1 MTTVYDVPA
10 DHLIRKVAEELKK
23 RQEIKPPAW
32 AAFAKTGVHKEMPPE
47 DPDWWFTRAAAV
59 LRRVYVDGP
68 LGVERMR
75 SFYGGNKNRG
85 SKPNAF
91 RKGSGSILRK
101 ALQQLEAAGLVI
113 HDKTGRRVSPA
124 GMAFLDNMAQEVLAH
139 PPAPIPKRAKPVVE
153 EPKKAEAKKGGKAPK
168 GEKAEKSDDAKAEKK
183 PAAKKGEGKKAEKP
197 EGHKEKAEGKKP
209 EA

>member
-1 MTTVYDVPA
+1 MTTVYDVPP
-10 DHLIRKVAEELKK
+10 DHIIRRVAEELKTRK
-23 RQEIKPPAW
+23 EIVPPAW

-47 DPDWWFTRAAAV
+47 DPDWWFIRAAAV

-101 ALQQLEAAGLVI
+101 SLQQLEAAGLVI

-124 GMAFLDNMAQEVLAH
+124 GMSFLDNLSQEVSKN
-139 PPAPIPKRAKPVVE
+139 PPAPVPKRVKPVVE
-153 EPKKAEAKKGGKAPK
+153 EPKKADGKKG
-168 GEKAEKSDDAKAEKK
+168 AKAKGGDKAADGAEGAKPVKK
-183 PAAKKGEGKKAEKP
+183 AGKKAD
-197 EGHKEKAEGKKP
+197 KAEAP
-209 EA
+209 Q

>member
-10 DHLIRKVAEELKK
+10 DHIIRRVAEELKK
-23 RQEIKPPAW
+23 RKEIVPPEW

-75 SFYGGNKNRG
+75 SFYGGKKNRG
-85 SKPNAF
+85 SRPNAF

-101 ALQQLEAAGLVI
+101 SLQQLEAAGLII
-113 HDKTGRRVSPA
+113 HDKTGRKVSPA
-124 GMAFLDNMAQEVLAH
+124 GMSFLDNLSQEVKIT
-139 PPAPIPKRAKPVVE
+139 PPAPVPKRVVPVAE
-153 EPKKAEAKKGGKAPK
+153 EPKKADAKKGDKKAKVVEGADGAKTEKKAPK
-168 GEKAEKSDDAKAEKK
+168 AKKAEKS
-183 PAAKKGEGKKAEKP
+183 
-197 EGHKEKAEGKKP
+197 
-209 EA
+209 EAPK

>member
-10 DHLIRKVAEELKK
+10 DHIIRRVAEELKK
-23 RQEIKPPAW
+23 RKEIVPPAW

-85 SKPNAF
+85 SRPNAF

-101 ALQQLEAAGLVI
+101 SLQQLETAGLI
-113 HDKTGRRVSPA
+113 LHDKTGRRVSPA
-124 GMAFLDNMAQEVLAH
+124 GMAFLDNLSQEVKVT
-139 PPAPIPKRAKPVVE
+139 PPAPVPKRVKPVA
-153 EPKKAEAKKGGKAPK
+153 EPEPAKKGESKKKAK
-168 GEKAEKSDDAKAEKK
+168 GGDKAAPAAGAEGAKAEKK
-183 PAAKKGEGKKAEKP
+183 PAAKKEKSESKKAD
-197 EGHKEKAEGKKP
+197 KAEAP
-209 EA
+209 Q

>member
-10 DHLIRKVAEELKK
+10 DHIIRRVAEELKK
-23 RQEIKPPAW
+23 RKEIVPPEW

-75 SFYGGNKNRG
+75 SFYGGKKNRG
-85 SKPNAF
+85 SRPNAF

-101 ALQQLEAAGLVI
+101 SLQQLEAAGLII
-113 HDKTGRRVSPA
+113 HDKTGRKVSPA
-124 GMAFLDNMAQEVLAH
+124 GMSFLDNLSHEVKIT
-139 PPAPIPKRAKPVVE
+139 PPAPVPKRVVPVVAA
-153 EPKKAEAKKGGKAPK
+153 EPKKADAKKGDKKAKTVEGAEGAKTEKKAPK
-168 GEKAEKSDDAKAEKK
+168 GKKADKAEAPK
-183 PAAKKGEGKKAEKP
+183 
-197 EGHKEKAEGKKP
+197 
-209 EA
+209 

>member
-10 DHLIRKVAEELKK
+10 DHIIRRVAEELKK
-23 RQEIKPPAW
+23 RKEIVPPAW

-75 SFYGGNKNRG
+75 SFYGGKKNRG

-91 RKGSGSILRK
+91 RKGSGSILRN
-101 ALQQLEAAGLVI
+101 ALQQLEAAGLII
-113 HDKTGRRVSPA
+113 HDKTGRKVSPA
-124 GMAFLDNMAQEVLAH
+124 GMSFLDNLSQEVKIT
-139 PPAPIPKRAKPVVE
+139 PPAPVPKRVVPVVE
-153 EPKKAEAKKGGKAPK
+153 EPKKAEAKKGEKKAKGGDKAAEGAEGVKAEKKAPK
-168 GEKAEKSDDAKAEKK
+168 AKKAEKS
-183 PAAKKGEGKKAEKP
+183 
-197 EGHKEKAEGKKP
+197 
-209 EA
+209 EAPK

>member
-10 DHLIRKVAEELKK
+10 DHIIRRVAEELKK
-23 RQEIKPPAW
+23 RKEIVPPEW

-75 SFYGGNKNRG
+75 SFYGGKKNRG
-85 SKPNAF
+85 SRPNAF

-101 ALQQLEAAGLVI
+101 SLQQLEAAGLII
-113 HDKTGRRVSPA
+113 HDKTGRKVSPA
-124 GMAFLDNMAQEVLAH
+124 GMSFLDNLSQEVKIT
-139 PPAPIPKRAKPVVE
+139 PPAPVPKRVVPVVE
-153 EPKKAEAKKGGKAPK
+153 EPKKADVKKGGKAK
-168 GEKAEKSDDAKAEKK
+168 VAVEGAEG
-183 PAAKKGEGKKAEKP
+183 AKKAPKAKKADKS
-197 EGHKEKAEGKKP
+197 
-209 EA
+209 EAPK

>member
-10 DHLIRKVAEELKK
+10 DHIIRRVAEELKK
-23 RQEIKPPAW
+23 RKEIVPPEW

-75 SFYGGNKNRG
+75 SFYGGKKNRG
-85 SKPNAF
+85 SRPNAF

-101 ALQQLEAAGLVI
+101 SLQQLEAAGLII
-113 HDKTGRRVSPA
+113 HDKTGRKVSPA
-124 GMAFLDNMAQEVLAH
+124 GMSFMDNLSQEVKIT
-139 PPAPIPKRAKPVVE
+139 PPAPVPKRVVPVAE
-153 EPKKAEAKKGGKAPK
+153 EAKKA
-168 GEKAEKSDDAKAEKK
+168 DT
-183 PAAKKGEGKKAEKP
+183 KKGRVRQQPKAQTVQRPRRKRRKARKQIKQKP
-197 EGHKEKAEGKKP
+197 PSEV
-209 EA
+209 

>member
-10 DHLIRKVAEELKK
+10 DHIIRRVAEELKK
-23 RQEIKPPAW
+23 RKEITPPAW

-85 SKPNAF
+85 SRPNAF
-91 RKGSGSILRK
+91 RKGSGSVLRK
-101 ALQQLEAAGLVI
+101 SLQQLEAAGLII

-124 GMAFLDNMAQEVLAH
+124 GMSFLDNLSQEVKVT
-139 PPAPIPKRAKPVVE
+139 PPAPVPKRVKAVVE
-153 EPKKAEAKKGGKAPK
+153 EPKKAEGKKGAKTKG
-168 GEKAEKSDDAKAEKK
+168 GEKAAEGAEGAKAEKK
-183 PAAKKGEGKKAEKP
+183 PSKKSEGKKAD
-197 EGHKEKAEGKKP
+197 KAEAP
-209 EA
+209 Q

>member
-10 DHLIRKVAEELKK
+10 DYIIRRVAEELKK
-23 RQEIKPPAW
+23 RKEIVPPAW

-85 SKPNAF
+85 SRPNAF
-91 RKGSGSILRK
+91 RKGSGSVLRK
-101 ALQQLEAAGLVI
+101 ALQQLEAAGLII

-124 GMAFLDNMAQEVLAH
+124 GMAFLDNLSQDVKVT
-139 PPAPIPKRAKPVVE
+139 PPAPVPKRVKPVA
-153 EPKKAEAKKGGKAPK
+153 EPEPAKKGESKKKAK
-168 GEKAEKSDDAKAEKK
+168 GGDKAAPAAGAEGAKAEKK
-183 PAAKKGEGKKAEKP
+183 PAAKKEKSESKKAD
-197 EGHKEKAEGKKP
+197 KAEAP
-209 EA
+209 Q

>member
-10 DHLIRKVAEELKK
+10 DHIIRRVAEELKK
-23 RQEIKPPAW
+23 RKEIVPPEW

-75 SFYGGNKNRG
+75 RFYGGKKNRG
-85 SKPNAF
+85 SRPNAF

-101 ALQQLEAAGLVI
+101 ALQQLEAAGLII
-113 HDKTGRRVSPA
+113 HDKTGRKVSPA
-124 GMAFLDNMAQEVLAH
+124 GMSFLDNLSQEVKIT
-139 PPAPIPKRAKPVVE
+139 PPAPVPKRVLPVVAA
-153 EPKKAEAKKGGKAPK
+153 EPKKADAKKGEKKAK
-168 GEKAEKSDDAKAEKK
+168 GGEKVAEGADGAKAEKK
-183 PAAKKGEGKKAEKP
+183 APKAKKAEKS
-197 EGHKEKAEGKKP
+197 
-209 EA
+209 EAPK

>member
-10 DHLIRKVAEELKK
+10 DHIIRRVAEELKK
-23 RQEIKPPAW
+23 RKEIVPPAW

-101 ALQQLEAAGLVI
+101 SLQQLEAAGLII

-124 GMAFLDNMAQEVLAH
+124 GMQFLDNLSQEVLKN
-139 PPAPIPKRAKPVVE
+139 PPAPVPKRAKAVAE
-153 EPKKAEAKKGGKAPK
+153 EPKKAEGKK
-168 GEKAEKSDDAKAEKK
+168 GEKKTKGGGEKAAEGAGSVKAEKK
-183 PAAKKGEGKKAEKP
+183 PAKKPEGKKADKP
-197 EGHKEKAEGKKP
+197 AAP
-209 EA
+209 Q

>member
-1 MTTVYDVPA
+1 MTTVYDVPP
-10 DHLIRKVAEELKK
+10 DHIIRRAAEELKK
-23 RQEIKPPAW
+23 RKEIVPPAW

-85 SKPNAF
+85 SRPNAF
-91 RKGSGSILRK
+91 RKGSGSVLRK
-101 ALQQLEAAGLVI
+101 ALQQLEAAGLII

-124 GMAFLDNMAQEVLAH
+124 GMAFLDNLSQEVKVT
-139 PPAPIPKRAKPVVE
+139 PPAPVPKRVKPVA
-153 EPKKAEAKKGGKAPK
+153 EPEPAKKGESKKKAK
-168 GEKAEKSDDAKAEKK
+168 GGDKAAPAAGAEGAKAEKK
-183 PAAKKGEGKKAEKP
+183 PAAKKEKSESKKAD
-197 EGHKEKAEGKKP
+197 KAEAP
-209 EA
+209 Q

>member
-10 DHLIRKVAEELKK
+10 DHIIRRVAEELKK
-23 RQEIKPPAW
+23 RKEIVPPEW

-75 SFYGGNKNRG
+75 SFYGGKKNRG
-85 SKPNAF
+85 SRPNAF

-101 ALQQLEAAGLVI
+101 ALQQLEAAGLII
-113 HDKTGRRVSPA
+113 HDKTGRKVSPA
-124 GMAFLDNMAQEVLAH
+124 GMSFLDNLSQEVKIT
-139 PPAPIPKRAKPVVE
+139 PPAPVPKRVLPVVAA
-153 EPKKAEAKKGGKAPK
+153 EPKKADAKKGEKKVKG
-168 GEKAEKSDDAKAEKK
+168 GEKVAEGADGAKAEKK
-183 PAAKKGEGKKAEKP
+183 APKAKKAEKS
-197 EGHKEKAEGKKP
+197 
-209 EA
+209 EAPK